1 MLFHCFFSLPTNLF
15 LYYGTHDKKN
25 AYICACKDTLY
36 NIHIMANHRHAYLIM
51 AHNEWQL
58 LNTLLSLIDD
68 ERNDIFLHIDK
79 KVKEMP
85 QLYKPLHAKL
95 FFTPKRYDVR
105 WGDVGQV
112 LSEMHLFKTAHNHG
126 PYQYYHK
133 LSGVDLPIKTQDYI
147 HDFFDKHEGKEFIG
161 FFTLTDFIKGDIER
175 KRRRYYLLMKYNY
188 RTPFVAKWKVMAAK
202 LIRHAALKIQDWI
215 HYDRGNELTFR
226 TGHNWVSLTEEAV
239 TYLLDNEDFIS
250 KRFAYTT
257 CGDEM
262 YKHSMLISNPKFK
275 ERIFDLDNGIHSCM
289 RFIDF
294 LRASEEQQKRGEPY
308 NWQDDDAEE
317 LLKSEYLF
325 ARKFSSKYPKV
336 IKDIEEYLKR
346 GTGK

>member
-1 MLFHCFFSLPTNLF
+1 ME
-15 LYYGTHDKKN
+15 
-25 AYICACKDTLY
+25 
-36 NIHIMANHRHAYLIM
+36 NHRHAYLIM
-51 AHNEWQL
+51 AHNEWEL

-79 KVKEMP
+79 KVKHLP
-85 QLYKPLHAKL
+85 KLYEPLHSHL
-95 FFTPKRYDVR
+95 YFTPKRYDVR

-112 LSEMHLFKTAHNHG
+112 HSEMHLFKTAREHG

-147 HDFFDKHEGKEFIG
+147 HDFFDRHEGKEFIG
-161 FFTLTDFIKGDIER
+161 YFTLTDFIKGDIER
-175 KRRRYYLLMKYNY
+175 KRRRYYFLMRWNY
-188 RTPFVAKWKVMAAK
+188 RTPFAPQWKVSLAK
-202 LIRHAALKIQDWI
+202 LIRHAALKLQDWI

-239 TYLLDNEDFIS
+239 DYLIEQEPFIN
-250 KRFAYTT
+250 KRFAHTT
-257 CGDEM
+257 CADEM
-262 YKHSMLISNPKFK
+262 YKHSLLISNPHFREK
-275 ERIFDLDNGIHSCM
+275 IFDLDDGVHSCM

-294 LRASEEQQKRGEPY
+294 QRASAEQQRRGEPY
-308 NWQDDDAEE
+308 NWQDDDADE

-336 IKDIEEYLKR
+336 ISYIASFLKSNQR
-346 GTGK
+346 HQETK